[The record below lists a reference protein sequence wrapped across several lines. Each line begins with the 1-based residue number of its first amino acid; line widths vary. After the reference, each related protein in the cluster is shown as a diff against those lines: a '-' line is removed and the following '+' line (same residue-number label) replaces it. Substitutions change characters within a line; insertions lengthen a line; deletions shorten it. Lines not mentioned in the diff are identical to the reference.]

1 MRGSYP
7 RDAGSNPAS
16 AILLDRPDLDLYPF
30 RILSVVAFIKYMYWK
45 QFELIVYGETR
56 IPVWVYDLVKEVEKK
71 EG

>member
-1 MRGSYP
+1 
-7 RDAGSNPAS
+7 
-16 AILLDRPDLDLYPF
+16 LDRPDLDLYPF